1 MLTAALNLGLPS
13 PINIKVQ
20 GTKLEEAHAIAE
32 AIAAVVKDVPGA
44 VDVRV
49 AQPLDYP
56 ALRIEVD
63 RVKAGFL
70 GITQDE
76 VIKNIVTALNS
87 SVNFAPAFWISPKN
101 GNHYFMGAQYRE
113 EEIESVETLMDI
125 PISMMTKSGVP
136 QTALLIERTKAPA
149 VIDHRNIT
157 RTIDVYANVAGRAV
171 GSVAEDMEA
180 LLASSPQF
188 LQLKEDFES
197 RGYRYE
203 FYGEVASMR
212 DSFRHLLFG
221 FLTAAIL
228 VYLVMVA
235 QLRSFLLPLVIMGTV
250 PLGLI
255 GVVLALWL
263 TGTNFGI
270 PALMGLILMVGIVVQ
285 YSVLLVDFV
294 VRLQREG
301 VEIGEAVREAARQR
315 IRPVLMTA
323 STTALALLPLALGV
337 IPGSESNVPL
347 ARAMLGAVAGGS
359 VLALLVVP
367 ALYAVVGKHLHI
379 RAETAPSLT

>member
-136 QTALLIERTKAPA
+136 QTALLTSSAP
-149 VIDHRNIT
+149 R
-157 RTIDVYANVAGRAV
+157 
-171 GSVAEDMEA
+171 
-180 LLASSPQF
+180 P
-188 LQLKEDFES
+188 
-197 RGYRYE
+197 
-203 FYGEVASMR
+203 
-212 DSFRHLLFG
+212 
-221 FLTAAIL
+221 
-228 VYLVMVA
+228 
-235 QLRSFLLPLVIMGTV
+235 LP
-250 PLGLI
+250 
-255 GVVLALWL
+255 
-263 TGTNFGI
+263 
-270 PALMGLILMVGIVVQ
+270 
-285 YSVLLVDFV
+285 S
-294 VRLQREG
+294 
-301 VEIGEAVREAARQR
+301 
-315 IRPVLMTA
+315 
-323 STTALALLPLALGV
+323 STTAISP
-337 IPGSESNVPL
+337 
-347 ARAMLGAVAGGS
+347 ARSTSTPTL
-359 VLALLVVP
+359 
-367 ALYAVVGKHLHI
+367 
-379 RAETAPSLT
+379 RAAPSDPWPRTWKHC